1 MSTTVRRGF
10 ATLLL
15 AAALL
20 PAGAGCAGDASA
32 VPNVVRPASM
42 FGGTDLAWIEI
53 NIAMNDQVLPLLALV
68 PDRSDDPTLTGLS
81 AWVHASATTE
91 LATLRRLHDLAGL
104 PPENPHEGMLMPGL
118 VPAEAVAQA
127 AELSGPPFD
136 QTVRDQ
142 LGAYLEQSHRLAQ
155 GEQEAGTDPETRAL
169 ATRTATT
176 RDAALRRLAA

>member
-1 MSTTVRRGF
+1 VRRQF
-10 ATLLL
+10 AALLL

-20 PAGAGCAGDASA
+20 AAGAGCAREASA
-32 VPNVVRPASM
+32 VPDVARPAST

-68 PDRSDDPTLTGLS
+68 PDRGDDPTLTELS

-91 LATLRRLHDLAGL
+91 LTTLRRLHDLAGL

-118 VPAEAVAQA
+118 VPADAVARA

-136 QTVRDQ
+136 QAVRDQ
-142 LGAYLEQSHRLAQ
+142 LDTYLQQGRRLAR

-169 ATRTATT
+169 ATRAATT